1 MAKCF
6 EQGIHHPP
14 NTGTPPNNLLGALE
28 PAKGPLL
35 QHIPDKGS
43 FRLQGARNWTK
54 LHRLTSIIHQ
64 VVLTMALCL
73 LLLLSCVT
81 YMPVPRRASY
91 LLRLQECQIYWGPL
105 GATGMSCA
113 LPFESSFFEG
123 PLWRKGTQGM
133 FHGGGKS
140 LVGLRSMKVEWG
152 RGVIS
157 IGDNV

>member
-14 NTGTPPNNLLGALE
+14 NTGTPSNNLLGALE

-64 VVLTMALCL
+64 VVLTMHCVCFFSYPVSHTCQFLGGQATCSAFKSAKSTGDPWEPQGCRVLY
-73 LLLLSCVT
+73 LLS
-81 YMPVPRRASY
+81 PVFSKD
-91 LLRLQECQIYWGPL
+91 LC
-105 GATGMSCA
+105 
-113 LPFESSFFEG
+113 
-123 PLWRKGTQGM
+123 
-133 FHGGGKS
+133 GGKE
-140 LVGLRSMKVEWG
+140 RRECFTEEEKA
-152 RGVIS
+152 
-157 IGDNV
+157 